1 MFILVKVLQI
11 QNIVLHLRIINSL
24 ITHSLTYSIVMKIS
38 TATLRKVYTI
48 RETATNYIFTN
59 SFNVHIELNK
69 LDGSYIDGN
78 IKNNEETQKL
88 FRALY
93 KLAKSI

>member
-1 MFILVKVLQI
+1 
-11 QNIVLHLRIINSL
+11 
-24 ITHSLTYSIVMKIS
+24 MKIS

-48 RETATNYIFTN
+48 RETESKYIFTN

-78 IKNNEETQKL
+78 IKNNEDTQKL
-88 FRALY
+88 FKALY
-93 KLAKSI
+93 KIAKSI

>member
-1 MFILVKVLQI
+1 MVLQI
-11 QNIVLHLRIINSL
+11 QNIVLHLLHTNSL
-24 ITHSLTYSIVMKIS
+24 INHSLTYSIVMKIS

-48 RETATNYIFTN
+48 RETESKYIFTN

-78 IKNNEETQKL
+78 IKNNEDTQKL
-88 FRALY
+88 FKALY
-93 KLAKSI
+93 KIAKSI

>member
-1 MFILVKVLQI
+1 
-11 QNIVLHLRIINSL
+11 
-24 ITHSLTYSIVMKIS
+24 MKIS

-59 SFNVHIELNK
+59 SFNIHIELNK
-69 LDGSYIDGN
+69 LDGSYVDSN
-78 IKNNEETQKL
+78 LKDNADTQKL

-93 KLAKSI
+93 KIAKSI

>member
-1 MFILVKVLQI
+1 
-11 QNIVLHLRIINSL
+11 
-24 ITHSLTYSIVMKIS
+24 MKIS

-48 RETATNYIFTN
+48 RETESKYIFTN
-59 SFNVHIELNK
+59 SINVHIELNK

-93 KLAKSI
+93 KIAKSI

>member
-1 MFILVKVLQI
+1 
-11 QNIVLHLRIINSL
+11 
-24 ITHSLTYSIVMKIS
+24 MKIS

-88 FRALY
+88 FKALY
-93 KLAKSI
+93 KIAKSI